1 MKMRIMPETGVI
13 LEIDHPHFVIRL
25 DEDLLKIDVKGS
37 FKDEVEEAL
46 ENTPILK
53 ETIGGIFGLF
63 APLHVRLSDIDSAR
77 IEKTG
82 KVKIVL
88 PRRRDIT
95 ISIEAKEAKRLVD
108 KLNELI
114 PAAKQREL
122 ERIIREHKL
131 QKVAKEEI
139 EGAKT
144 MATLT
149 SAKPPGLIEEDKEAE
164 KEIEKK
170 SEEENT
176 D

>member
-1 MKMRIMPETGVI
+1 MPEKDVI

-25 DEDLLKIDVKGS
+25 YEDLLKIDMKGS
-37 FKDEVEEAL
+37 FRGKVEEAL

-63 APLHVRLSDIDSAR
+63 VPLHVRLSDIDSAR

-95 ISIEAKEAKRLVD
+95 IPIEAKEAKRLVD
-108 KLNELI
+108 KLNELV
-114 PAAKQREL
+114 PVAKQREL
-122 ERIIREHKL
+122 ERIISEHKL
-131 QKVAKEEI
+131 QKVAEEEF

-144 MATLT
+144 MATLA
-149 SAKPPGLIEEDKEAE
+149 SSKFPALMEEEKEAE
-164 KEIEKK
+164 KEIERK
-170 SEEENT
+170 SEENT